1 MIGRIRAVAPYG
13 PAVGTE
19 DAEGFVA
26 RLAGERGNHH
36 HPHRPVA
43 ARADTVTAS

>member
-1 MIGRIRAVAPYG
+1 MIGCIRAMAPYV

-26 RLAGERGNHH
+26 RSAGERGNHL
-36 HPHRPVA
+36 HPHRPAPV
-43 ARADTVTAS
+43 REQQGP